1 MSEMLYTVKET
12 SKILKTNTDYVYSLI
27 RKGYLRCLK
36 LGSYKIRK
44 STLEEFLEKYEDFD
58 LSDLDNVKELNLNW
72 HNLLLVK
79 LYCNKTILLV

>member
-1 MSEMLYTVKET
+1 MEEMLYTVKEA

-44 STLEEFLEKYEDFD
+44 STLEEFLTKYDGFD
-58 LSDLDNVKELNLNW
+58 LSDLDDVKELELN
-72 HNLLLVK
+72 
-79 LYCNKTILLV
+79 

>member
-1 MSEMLYTVKET
+1 MEEMLYTVKEA

-44 STLEEFLEKYEDFD
+44 STLEKFLVKYEDFD
-58 LSDLDNVKELNLNW
+58 LSDLDNVKELDLN
-72 HNLLLVK
+72 
-79 LYCNKTILLV
+79 

>member
-58 LSDLDNVKELNLNW
+58 LSDLDNVKELNLN
-72 HNLLLVK
+72 
-79 LYCNKTILLV
+79 

>member
-36 LGSYKIRK
+36 RSLTR
-44 STLEEFLEKYEDFD
+44 E
-58 LSDLDNVKELNLNW
+58 
-72 HNLLLVK
+72 NLLKVLS
-79 LYCNKTILLV
+79 

>member
-27 RKGYLRCLK
+27 KKGYLRCLK

-44 STLEEFLEKYEDFD
+44 STLEEFLAKYEDFD
-58 LSDLDNVKELNLNW
+58 LSDLDNVKELDLN
-72 HNLLLVK
+72 
-79 LYCNKTILLV
+79 